1 MTQVTVRQAAE
12 LVGISRQ
19 AMYRC
24 LASGRVSATVGH
36 DGEKRIDTAELLRV
50 FGELQTPGQ
59 PEAKVPDRSRQA
71 TTTPEQSVSVN
82 LQVELVE
89 LRAELRVRDAQ
100 VQAQAAEIEM
110 LKERVEELRH
120 DRSVMSAWLE
130 RAQRL
135 LPAPS
140 KRKKGGKD

>member
-1 MTQVTVRQAAE
+1 MAQVTVRQAAE

-36 DGEKRIDTAELLRV
+36 DGEKRIDTAELMRV

-59 PEAKVPDRSRQA
+59 SEAKVPDRSRQA
-71 TTTPEQSVSVN
+71 TATPEQSVSVN
-82 LQVELVE
+82 LQMELVE
-89 LRAELRVRDAQ
+89 LRAELRVREAQ

-110 LKERVEELRH
+110 LKQRVEELRH

-130 RAQRL
+130 SAQRL

-140 KRKKGGKD
+140 KRKKGGKG

>member
-1 MTQVTVRQAAE
+1 MPPVTVRQAAE
-12 LVGISRQ
+12 LVGLSRQ

-24 LASGRVSATVGH
+24 ISSGRVSATVGH
-36 DGEKRIDTAELLRV
+36 DGEKRIDTTELMRV
-50 FGELQTPGQ
+50 FGQLLTPGQ
-59 PEAKVPDRSRQA
+59 SESKVPDSSRQA
-71 TTTPEQSVSVN
+71 TATPEHSVSVN
-82 LQVELVE
+82 LQMELVE
-89 LRAELRVRDAQ
+89 LRAELRVREAK

-110 LKERVEELRH
+110 LKQRVEELRH

-140 KRKKGGKD
+140 KRKKGDKD